1 VPSKSEQIPSRVQSW
16 FVLYFIACPYLQPGP
31 KHAGQS
37 RLRER
42 KQWQGCYRISNTV
55 RARLMKAPGFA
66 AVAVLV
72 LALGIGVNSVLF
84 SLVHA
89 VLLRP
94 LPFPESSRL
103 VRIWHVPPA
112 KSFPGITEFSVSA
125 ANFLDWQRQNHV
137 FQDMAIYTWRGLN
150 LTGKDHP
157 EELNACAVSSD
168 FFSVLEVRPILG
180 RLFTAEEDQPGH
192 GKVVI
197 LSHGFWQ
204 NHFGSDP
211 HIVGTNIHLNGQAYL
226 VLGVMPDTMR
236 WPEYAQVWTPMAWN
250 DQERAVRGEHH
261 YSVIGRLKAG
271 VNLETAQAEMTT
283 ISSRLAQQYPEDDQG
298 WGAIVLALR
307 DDLVV
312 DVRSALEVLLGAV
325 AFVLLIACA
334 NVANL
339 VLAKTLA
346 RRKEVAIRAALGA
359 SRQRILSQVLSETV
373 LLALAGGA
381 LGLGLAHFGLHW
393 ITGFV
398 ADRLPRSYEVALDG
412 TVVVFTL
419 LISLLTGI
427 GAGLLPALRLVRTD
441 LNESLKQGLGRTDT
455 DSTGN
460 RARSILVVSEVA
472 LSLILLIGAGLL
484 IRSLWRLRA
493 VDPGFDPQR
502 VLTMEI
508 SVPADKFPTPARQV
522 GFFEQVLDR
531 VRALPGVESASVIDD
546 LPLSGNGSHQPIA
559 IEGRPAVPMSEQPE
573 VDVRLMSAGYLHAMR
588 IPVLRGR
595 DFNKA
600 DVAGRPAVVLISQSM
615 ATRFWPHEDPIG
627 QHLTLTF
634 FPDAS
639 RQIVGIVGN
648 TKLDALNE
656 TRDTATLYF
665 PLDQVS
671 VPSTG
676 GWRSF
681 GMHLVVRTQANPS
694 AAISPITH
702 AIHQIDP
709 DAPILN
715 VESMEDLVSDS
726 LSSERFN
733 MLLLGS
739 FAGLALLLAA
749 VGIYSVLS
757 YGVRRRVREIG
768 IRMALGAQL
777 RDIVRMVIADGMRP
791 ALVGVGFGFV
801 GALALGRVL
810 SSLIF
815 GVTATDLFTFAA
827 VSLLLTSVALM
838 ASVLPALRAA
848 RVEPLKTL
856 REE

>member
-1 VPSKSEQIPSRVQSW
+1 M
-16 FVLYFIACPYLQPGP
+16 
-31 KHAGQS
+31 
-37 RLRER
+37 
-42 KQWQGCYRISNTV
+42 
-55 RARLMKAPGFA
+55 ARLLQDVKYSARVLLKTPGFA
-66 AVAVLV
+66 AVALLV
-72 LALGIGVNSVLF
+72 LALGIGANSTIF

-94 LPFPESSRL
+94 LPFPESDRL

-112 KSFPGITEFSVSA
+112 KSFPGMTQFSVSA

-137 FQDMAIYTWRGLN
+137 FQNMAIYTGRGLN
-150 LTGKDHP
+150 LTGTDHP
-157 EELNACAVSSD
+157 EELSACAVSSD
-168 FFSVLEVRPILG
+168 FFTVLEVRPIRG
-180 RLFTAEEDQPGH
+180 RLFTADEDQPGH
-192 GKVVI
+192 GNVVV

-204 NHFGSDP
+204 SHFGSDP
-211 HIVGTNIHLNGQAYL
+211 NIVGTNIHLNGQAYL
-226 VLGVMPDTMR
+226 VVGVMPENMR
-236 WPEYAQVWTPMAWN
+236 WPEFAQLWTPMAWN

-261 YSVIGRLKAG
+261 YMVIGRLKAG
-271 VNLETAQAEMTT
+271 VNLETAQAEITT
-283 ISSRLAQQYPEDDQG
+283 ISNRLAQQYPEDDAG
-298 WGAIVLALR
+298 WGAVVLPLR
-307 DDLVV
+307 DDLVA
-312 DVRSALEVLLGAV
+312 DVHTALEVLLGAV

-359 SRQRILSQVLSETV
+359 TRQRILSQVLSETV

-381 LGLGLAHFGLHW
+381 LGLVLAHFGLDW
-393 ITGFV
+393 ITRFL
-398 ADRLPRSYEVALDG
+398 ADQLPRSAEVALDG
-412 TVVVFTL
+412 TVVAFTL
-419 LISLLTGI
+419 LISLLTGV

-441 LNESLKQGLGRTDT
+441 LNDALKQGLGRTDT
-455 DSTGN
+455 ASTGD

-493 VDPGFDPQR
+493 VDPGFDTHG

-508 SVPADKFPTPARQV
+508 SVPADKFPTPAGQI
-522 GFFEQVLDR
+522 GFFEQVLHR
-531 VRALPGVESASVIDD
+531 VRALPGVESASVVDD
-546 LPLSGNGSHQPIA
+546 LPLNDGGSHQPIA
-559 IEGRPAVPMSEQPE
+559 IEGRPPVPMSEQPE
-573 VDVRLMSAGYLHAMR
+573 VDVRLISAGYLRAMR
-588 IPVLRGR
+588 IPVVRGR
-595 DFNKA
+595 DLNDA

-615 ATRFWPHEDPIG
+615 AERFWPHEDPIG
-627 QHLTLTF
+627 QHLTLSF
-634 FPDAS
+634 FPDQS

-656 TRDTATLYF
+656 TRNTATLYF

-681 GMHLVVRTQANPS
+681 GMSLVVRTRGNPS
-694 AAISPITH
+694 SAIDPITQ
-702 AIHQIDP
+702 AIHQIDS
-709 DAPILN
+709 DTPILK
-715 VESMEDLVSDS
+715 VVSMEDLVSDS

-757 YGVRRRVREIG
+757 YSVRSRLRELG

-777 RDIVRMVIADGMRP
+777 KDILRMVVTDGMRL
-791 ALVGVGFGFV
+791 ALVGLGFGLL

-815 GVTATDLFTFAA
+815 GVTATDLATFAA
-827 VSLLLTSVALM
+827 VSLLLASVALV
-838 ASVLPALRAA
+838 ASVVPALRAT

>member
-1 VPSKSEQIPSRVQSW
+1 MAG
-16 FVLYFIACPYLQPGP
+16 FLQDI
-31 KHAGQS
+31 KYSA
-37 RLRER
+37 
-42 KQWQGCYRISNTV
+42 RILLKT
-55 RARLMKAPGFA
+55 PGFA
-66 AVAVLV
+66 AVALLV
-72 LALGIGVNSVLF
+72 LALGIGANSTIF

-94 LPFPESSRL
+94 LPFPESDRL

-112 KSFPGITEFSVSA
+112 KSFPGMTQFSVSA

-137 FQDMAIYTWRGLN
+137 FQNMAIYTGRGLN
-150 LTGKDHP
+150 LTGTDHP
-157 EELNACAVSSD
+157 EQLSACAVSSD
-168 FFSVLEVRPILG
+168 FFTVLEVRPILG
-180 RLFTAEEDQPGH
+180 RLFTADEDQPGH
-192 GKVVI
+192 GNVVV

-204 NHFGSDP
+204 SHFGSDP
-211 HIVGTNIHLNGQAYL
+211 NIVGTNIHLNGQAYL
-226 VLGVMPDTMR
+226 VVGVMPEKMR
-236 WPEYAQVWTPMAWN
+236 WPEFAQLWTPMAWD

-261 YSVIGRLKAG
+261 YMVIGRLKAG
-271 VNLETAQAEMTT
+271 VNREKAQAEMTT
-283 ISSRLAQQYPEDDQG
+283 ISNRLAQQYPEDDEG
-298 WGAIVLALR
+298 WGAAVLPLR
-307 DDLVV
+307 DDLVA
-312 DVRSALEVLLGAV
+312 DVHTALEVLLGAV

-359 SRQRILSQVLSETV
+359 TRQRILSQVLSETV

-381 LGLGLAHFGLHW
+381 LGLVLAHFGLDW
-393 ITGFV
+393 ITRFL
-398 ADRLPRSYEVALDG
+398 ADQLPRSAEVALDG
-412 TVVVFTL
+412 TVVAFTL
-419 LISLLTGI
+419 VISLLTGV
-427 GAGLLPALRLVRTD
+427 GAGLLPALRLMRTD
-441 LNESLKQGLGRTDT
+441 LNDALKRGLGRTDT
-455 DSTGN
+455 DSTGD

-484 IRSLWRLRA
+484 IRSLGRLRA
-493 VDPGFDPQR
+493 VDPGFDAHG
-502 VLTMEI
+502 VLTMEV
-508 SVPADKFPTPARQV
+508 SVPADKFPTPAGQI
-522 GFFEQVLDR
+522 GFFEQVLHR
-531 VRALPGVESASVIDD
+531 VRALPGVESASVVDD
-546 LPLSGNGSHQPIA
+546 LPLNGGGSHQPIA
-559 IEGRPAVPMSEQPE
+559 MEGRPPVPMSEQPE
-573 VDVRLMSAGYLHAMR
+573 VDVRLISAGYLRALR
-588 IPVLRGR
+588 IPVIRGR
-595 DFNKA
+595 DLNDA

-615 ATRFWPHEDPIG
+615 AERFWPHEDPIG

-634 FPDAS
+634 FPDQS

-656 TRDTATLYF
+656 TRNTATLYF

-681 GMHLVVRTQANPS
+681 GMSLVVRTRENPS
-694 AAISPITH
+694 NAISPITQ
-702 AIHQIDP
+702 AIHQIDS
-709 DAPILN
+709 DAPILK

-757 YGVRRRVREIG
+757 YSVRSRVRELG

-777 RDIVRMVIADGMRP
+777 RDIVRMVVTDGMIP
-791 ALVGVGFGFV
+791 ALVGLGFGLL

-815 GVTATDLFTFAA
+815 GVTATDLATFAA
-827 VSLLLTSVALM
+827 VSMLLASVALV
-838 ASVLPALRAA
+838 ASVVPALRAG

-856 REE
+856 RED

>member
-1 VPSKSEQIPSRVQSW
+1 MARFLQDLKYSARV
-16 FVLYFIACPYLQPGP
+16 LL
-31 KHAGQS
+31 K
-37 RLRER
+37 
-42 KQWQGCYRISNTV
+42 T
-55 RARLMKAPGFA
+55 PGFA
-66 AVAVLV
+66 AVALLV
-72 LALGIGVNSVLF
+72 LALGIGANSTIF

-94 LPFPESSRL
+94 LPFPESDRL

-112 KSFPGITEFSVSA
+112 KSFPGMTQFSVSA

-137 FQDMAIYTWRGLN
+137 FQNMAIYNGRGLN
-150 LTGKDHP
+150 LTGTNHP

-168 FFSVLEVRPILG
+168 FFTVLEVRPILG
-180 RLFTAEEDQPGH
+180 RLFTGDEDQPGH
-192 GKVVI
+192 GNVVI

-204 NHFGSDP
+204 SHFGSDP
-211 HIVGTNIHLNGQAYL
+211 KIVGTNIHLNGQAYL
-226 VLGVMPDTMR
+226 VVGVMSQKMR
-236 WPEYAQVWTPMAWN
+236 WPEYAQLWTPLAWN

-261 YSVIGRLKAG
+261 YAVIGRLKAG

-283 ISSRLAQQYPEDDQG
+283 ISNRLAQQYPEDDEG
-298 WGAIVLALR
+298 WGAVVLRLR
-307 DDLVV
+307 DDLVA
-312 DVRSALEVLLGAV
+312 DVHTALEVLLGAV

-359 SRQRILSQVLSETV
+359 TRQRIVSQVLSETV

-381 LGLGLAHFGLHW
+381 LGLALAHFGLQW
-393 ITGFV
+393 ITRFL
-398 ADRLPRSYEVALDG
+398 ADQLPRSAEVVLDG
-412 TVVVFTL
+412 AVVAFTL
-419 LISLLTGI
+419 LLSLLTGV

-441 LNESLKQGLGRTDT
+441 LNDALKQGLGRTDT
-455 DSTGN
+455 DSTGH

-472 LSLILLIGAGLL
+472 LSLILLIGAGLM

-493 VDPGFDPQR
+493 VDPGFDTR
-502 VLTMEI
+502 GVLTMEI
-508 SVPADKFPTPARQV
+508 SVPAYKFPTPAGLI

-546 LPLSGNGSHQPIA
+546 LPLNGSGSHQPIA
-559 IEGRPAVPMSEQPE
+559 IAGRPPVPMSEQPE
-573 VDVRLMSAGYLHAMR
+573 VDVRLIATGYLRAMQ
-588 IPVLRGR
+588 IPIVRGR
-595 DFNKA
+595 DLNDA

-615 ATRFWPHEDPIG
+615 AERFWPHEDPIG

-634 FPDAS
+634 FPDQS

-656 TRDTATLYF
+656 TRNTATLYF

-681 GMHLVVRTQANPS
+681 GMSLVVRTRENPS
-694 AAISPITH
+694 SAISPITQ
-702 AIHQIDP
+702 AIHQIDS
-709 DAPILN
+709 DTPILK

-726 LSSERFN
+726 LSAERFN
-733 MLLLGS
+733 MLLLAS

-757 YGVRRRVREIG
+757 YSVRRRVREIG
-768 IRMALGAQL
+768 IRMALGAGL
-777 RDIVRMVIADGMRP
+777 RDIVRMVVVDGMRP
-791 ALVGVGFGFV
+791 ALVGVGFGFL

-810 SSLIF
+810 SSLIY

-827 VSLLLTSVALM
+827 VSLLLTSVALL
-838 ASVLPALRAA
+838 ASVVPALRAT

>member
-1 VPSKSEQIPSRVQSW
+1 M
-16 FVLYFIACPYLQPGP
+16 
-31 KHAGQS
+31 
-37 RLRER
+37 
-42 KQWQGCYRISNTV
+42 
-55 RARLMKAPGFA
+55 ARLLQDLKYSARVLVKSPGFA
-66 AVAVLV
+66 AVALLV
-72 LALGIGVNSVLF
+72 LALGIGANSAIF

-94 LPFPESSRL
+94 LPFPESGRL

-112 KSFPGITEFSVSA
+112 KSFPGITQFSVSA

-137 FQDMAIYTWRGLN
+137 FQNMAIYTGRSLD
-150 LTGKDHP
+150 LTGTDHP
-157 EELNACAVSSD
+157 EELNACGVSSD
-168 FFSVLEVRPILG
+168 FFTVLEVRPMLG
-180 RLFTAEEDQPGH
+180 RLFTADEDQPGH
-192 GKVVI
+192 DNVVI

-204 NHFGSDP
+204 SHFGSNP
-211 HIVGTNIHLNGQAYL
+211 NIVGTNIHLNGQAYL
-226 VLGVMPDTMR
+226 VVGVMPQKMR
-236 WPEYAQVWTPMAWN
+236 WPEYAQLWTPMAWN

-261 YSVIGRLKAG
+261 YLVIGRLKAG
-271 VNLETAQAEMTT
+271 VNLETAQAELTT
-283 ISSRLAQQYPEDDQG
+283 ISNRLAQQYPEDDAG
-298 WGAIVLALR
+298 WGAVVLPLR
-307 DDLVV
+307 DDLVA
-312 DVRSALEVLLGAV
+312 DVHTALEVLLGAV

-381 LGLGLAHFGLHW
+381 LGLVLAHFGLDW
-393 ITGFV
+393 ITRFL
-398 ADRLPRSYEVALDG
+398 ADQLPRSAEVALDG
-412 TVVVFTL
+412 TVVAFTL
-419 LISLLTGI
+419 LVSLLTGV

-441 LNESLKQGLGRTDT
+441 LNDALKQGLGRTDT
-455 DSTGN
+455 DSSGD

-493 VDPGFDPQR
+493 VDPGFDPHG

-508 SVPADKFPTPARQV
+508 SVPADKFSTPAGEI
-522 GFFEQVLDR
+522 GFFEQLLGR
-531 VRALPGVESASVIDD
+531 VRALPEVESASVIND

-559 IEGRPAVPMSEQPE
+559 IEGRPPVPMSEQPE
-573 VDVRLMSAGYLHAMR
+573 VDVRLISTGYLRAMR
-588 IPVLRGR
+588 IPIIRGR
-595 DFNKA
+595 DLNDA

-615 ATRFWPHEDPIG
+615 AERFWPHEDPIG

-634 FPDAS
+634 FPDQS

-656 TRDTATLYF
+656 TRNTATLYF

-676 GWRSF
+676 GWHS
-681 GMHLVVRTQANPS
+681 GDMSLVVRTRENPS
-694 AAISPITH
+694 RATSPITH

-709 DAPILN
+709 DTPILN

-726 LSSERFN
+726 LSAERFN

-757 YGVRRRVREIG
+757 YSVRRRVREIG
-768 IRMALGAQL
+768 IRMALGARL
-777 RDIVRMVIADGMRP
+777 HDIVRMVVADGMRP
-791 ALVGVGFGFV
+791 ALVGVGFGFL

-810 SSLIF
+810 SSLIY
-815 GVTATDLFTFAA
+815 GVTATDLFTFAV
-827 VSLLLTSVALM
+827 VSLLLASVALV
-838 ASVLPALRAA
+838 ASVVPALRAT

>member
-1 VPSKSEQIPSRVQSW
+1 MARFLQDLKYSARV
-16 FVLYFIACPYLQPGP
+16 LL
-31 KHAGQS
+31 K
-37 RLRER
+37 
-42 KQWQGCYRISNTV
+42 T
-55 RARLMKAPGFA
+55 PGFA
-66 AVAVLV
+66 AVALLV
-72 LALGIGVNSVLF
+72 LALGIGANSTIF

-94 LPFPESSRL
+94 LPFPESDRL

-112 KSFPGITEFSVSA
+112 KSFPGMTQFSVSA

-137 FQDMAIYTWRGLN
+137 FQNMAIYNGRGLN
-150 LTGKDHP
+150 LTGTNHP

-168 FFSVLEVRPILG
+168 FFTVLEVRPILG
-180 RLFTAEEDQPGH
+180 RLFTGDEDQPGH
-192 GKVVI
+192 GNVVI

-204 NHFGSDP
+204 RHFGSDP
-211 HIVGTNIHLNGQAYL
+211 KIVGTNIHLNGQPYL
-226 VLGVMPDTMR
+226 IVGVMPQKMR
-236 WPEYAQVWTPMAWN
+236 WPEYAQMWTPMAWN

-261 YSVIGRLKAG
+261 YAVIGRLKPG

-283 ISSRLAQQYPEDDQG
+283 VSNRLAQQYPEDDAG
-298 WGAIVLALR
+298 WGAVVLLLR
-307 DDLVV
+307 DDLVA
-312 DVRSALEVLLGAV
+312 DVHTALEVLLGAV

-359 SRQRILSQVLSETV
+359 TRQRILSQVLSETV

-381 LGLGLAHFGLHW
+381 LGLALAHFGLEW
-393 ITGFV
+393 ITRFL
-398 ADRLPRSYEVALDG
+398 ADQLPRSAEVALDG
-412 TVVVFTL
+412 TVVAFTL
-419 LISLLTGI
+419 LVSLLTGV

-441 LNESLKQGLGRTDT
+441 LNDALKQGLGRTDT
-455 DSTGN
+455 DSTGD

-472 LSLILLIGAGLL
+472 LSLILLIGAGLM

-493 VDPGFDPQR
+493 VDPGFDSHG

-508 SVPADKFPTPARQV
+508 SIPGDKFPTPAGQI
-522 GFFEQVLDR
+522 GFFEEVLHR

-546 LPLSGNGSHQPIA
+546 LPLNSGGSHQPIT
-559 IEGRPAVPMSEQPE
+559 IEGRPPVPMSEQPE
-573 VDVRLMSAGYLHAMR
+573 VDVRLISTGYLRAMR
-588 IPVLRGR
+588 IPIVRGR
-595 DFNKA
+595 DLDDA

-615 ATRFWPHEDPIG
+615 AERFWPHEDPIG

-634 FPDAS
+634 FPDQS

-656 TRDTATLYF
+656 TRNTATLYF

-681 GMHLVVRTQANPS
+681 GMSLVVRTRKNPS
-694 AAISPITH
+694 SAISPITQV
-702 AIHQIDP
+702 IHQIDSEV
-709 DAPILN
+709 PILK

-726 LSSERFN
+726 LSAERFN

-739 FAGLALLLAA
+739 FASLALLLAA

-757 YGVRRRVREIG
+757 YSVRRRVRELG

-777 RDIVRMVIADGMRP
+777 GDIVRMVVADGMKP
-791 ALVGVGFGFV
+791 ALVGLGFGFL

-810 SSLIF
+810 SSLIY

-827 VSLLLTSVALM
+827 VSLLLSSVALV
-838 ASVLPALRAA
+838 ASIVPALRAT